1 MANKHRINVNFSEEA
16 YDELTD
22 LAQRRGKTVSDLL
35 RDAIALERWFDETN
49 RDGGRVLVERDGNVR
64 EVIPR

>member
-1 MANKHRINVNFSEEA
+1 MANLHRVNVNFSEEA

-35 RDAIALERWFDETN
+35 RDAIALERWFDETK
-49 RDGGRVLVERDGNVR
+49 RDGGRVLVERDGHVR